1 MAEWKVSPGGET
13 LGYFLGGYVPP
24 GLQTG
29 TPFQKKSL
37 KVMPRSRNGP
47 IFVYPVLE
55 FALKLIPRSGNGPVY
70 PRWRSQRSRLAPK
83 YARPAR

>member
-1 MAEWKVSPGGET
+1 MCQSRGEGG
-13 LGYFLGGYVPP
+13 
-24 GLQTG
+24 G
-29 TPFQKKSL
+29 TWVFFGWVRAARDSKLAPRSKKKNL